1 MTLSLSGDLRG
12 RHCAIKILLM
22 RAIPDNNLAYPI
34 KIELATGGGGTGFF
48 LNDDGTVYVVT
59 AKHVLFEPKKGIALS
74 EKFAIFAQ
82 PRDQGED
89 VYSEFSVDL
98 KLILSE
104 TKNAKMSTTHDVVII
119 KFFDV
124 KTAKFCEGITV
135 DKQSKSGIIGVSL
148 GSIKK
153 FDEVLI
159 SNEVFVMGYPS
170 SIGLKQTPQIDYN
183 KPLLRN
189 GIVAGKNK
197 DRKIIILDAEV
208 YPGNS
213 GGPVIKVTR
222 ESLADIS
229 YSVIGLVSEFVP
241 FAHKTVSRK
250 DSILNN
256 SGYSIVT
263 PIDPVLEL
271 L

>member
-1 MTLSLSGDLRG
+1 
-12 RHCAIKILLM
+12 
-22 RAIPDNNLAYPI
+22 
-34 KIELATGGGGTGFF
+34 
-48 LNDDGTVYVVT
+48 
-59 AKHVLFEPKKGIALS
+59 
-74 EKFAIFAQ
+74 
-82 PRDQGED
+82 
-89 VYSEFSVDL
+89 
-98 KLILSE
+98 
-104 TKNAKMSTTHDVVII
+104 
-119 KFFDV
+119 
-124 KTAKFCEGITV
+124 
-135 DKQSKSGIIGVSL
+135 
-148 GSIKK
+148 
-153 FDEVLI
+153 
-159 SNEVFVMGYPS
+159 MGYPS

-213 GGPVIKVTR
+213 GGPVIQVTR

-271 L
+271 M